1 MSRRSSSLVNNTANA
16 IDREVY
22 SQYDN
27 IELLIENIAAIQV
40 LAQTMPDIFANLST
54 ILNISQNLDILNTKV
69 TDIEQRVFQQAVA
82 PTVAEGASD
91 GDIWMDT
98 TENVLKVYREYLPDI
113 FRWETLLYNN
123 EDTLNAG
130 FF

>member
-1 MSRRSSSLVNNTANA
+1 MSRRSSSLVNNTATA

-27 IELLIENIAAIQV
+27 IEMLIENIAAIQT
-40 LAQTMPDIFANLST
+40 LAETMPDVFNNLDKLLNLSVSIDNLST
-54 ILNISQNLDILNTKV
+54 KIV
-69 TDIEQRVFQQAVA
+69 DIEQRVFQQASA
-82 PTVAEGASD
+82 PTIEEGASD

-98 TENVLKVYREYLPDI
+98 TENLLKVYREYLPGV

-123 EDTLNAG
+123 EDTINAG